1 MFRHVGNSFSLLLFC
16 RSHSRKDVASR
27 VVDNIYS
34 QCKTPV
40 ELSSPCHSYAALV
53 GEINVV
59 TSGCLVA
66 WLDDSVLQVL
76 VANGAKI
83 FTIDLVINQFCDKHD
98 PMYLL
103 LLNYFPLNFSN
114 KSICNRILQSPLI
127 QL

>member
-1 MFRHVGNSFSLLLFC
+1 M
-16 RSHSRKDVASR
+16 
-27 VVDNIYS
+27 S
-34 QCKTPV
+34 QLCCTGWRNK
-40 ELSSPCHSYAALV
+40 CSYKWV
-53 GEINVV
+53 
-59 TSGCLVA
+59 CLVA